1 MFKNKILSEFESVQI
16 IEMFRLKNKKNPNH
30 RRTKT
35 ETINKSS
42 KIIKNEI
49 N

>member
-1 MFKNKILSEFESVQI
+1 MFKTKILSEFESVQI
-16 IEMFRLKNKKNPNH
+16 IEMFRLKNQKKNH
-30 RRTKT
+30 HRTKT